1 MTAVY
6 LASSSPRRATL
17 LATLGIVPT
26 VVSHQLDQESIPSQ
40 GSATVAVSHLSKEK
54 ALSVSSFGDGY
65 LLAGDTIV
73 LVPHTPFVSPYPTD
87 WDLADARVFGK
98 PQTEDEARQMLC
110 TLETTPHMVVSGLC
124 IRTPDQV
131 VSGADVAIVQLKPL
145 SHDEREAYIA
155 GGHPF
160 DKAGGYGIQ
169 DGLTEWWEGD
179 ISTILGLSLPLLK
192 QLASQMGW
200 ALPVSA

>member
-1 MTAVY
+1 MSPVY
-6 LASSSPRRATL
+6 LASSSPRRASL

-26 VVSHQLDQESIPSQ
+26 VVSHQLAQETIPSQ
-40 GSATVAVSHLSKEK
+40 GSATTAVAHLSQEK
-54 ALSVSSFGDGY
+54 ALSVPSFNGGY

-73 LVPHTPFVSPYPTD
+73 LVPHTPFTPPYPTD
-87 WDLADARVFGK
+87 WNVAEATVFGK
-98 PQTEDEARQMLC
+98 PQTDHEARQMLC
-110 TLETTPHMVVSGLC
+110 TLETTPHMVISGLC
-124 IRTPDQV
+124 IRTPDRV
-131 VSGADVAIVQLKPL
+131 VSGADVAIVKLKPQ

-179 ISTILGLSLPLLK
+179 MSTILGLSLPLLK
-192 QLASQMGW
+192 QLAHDIGW
-200 ALPVSA
+200 ALPVTA